1 MSTAAERAADRARIT
16 DIETQ
21 ISNLKCSIEV
31 LQTEMTRA
39 QERLESYTY
48 PVLTLP
54 NEIVSEIFVHFL
66 PVYPLC
72 PPINGLES
80 PTLLTHI
87 CRRWREI
94 ALATPALWRAIS
106 LTGDQDLHILESW
119 LNRSRSLPLSLE
131 MDTIFSSISE
141 ECLEKLALHA
151 ARWENAKLGLRVLPQ
166 LLTIPTAMPL
176 LQELELRMDNG
187 GIFPPVA
194 YRAVPRLRAVTLWDF
209 SYPADFLPWAQLT
222 SLTMVNTW
230 PADCATVL
238 QHMVNLVHCELAMEN
253 DWIRPPDI
261 KLERLE
267 SLVLMKFLDEDE
279 PPTHYLETLITP
291 ALRTLQVLEGFLRPD
306 PIHTLTS
313 FISKSGC
320 KLENIRIVGT
330 ELSSPTYREAFHSIP
345 NLSFHSSPTSYYT
358 LIHRCTSTLLQSFIV
373 LTDAVDRTRQT
384 YFGVVRP

>member
-1 MSTAAERAADRARIT
+1 MSTATECAADRARIA
-16 DIETQ
+16 DIKTQ
-21 ISNLKCSIEV
+21 IFNLKRSIEV
-31 LQTEMTRA
+31 LQAEMTRA
-39 QERLESYTY
+39 QERLDSYVY
-48 PVLTLP
+48 PVSTLP
-54 NEIVSEIFVHFL
+54 NEIVSEIFVHFVPL
-66 PVYPLC
+66 YPLC
-72 PPINGLES
+72 PPIHGLES
-80 PTLLTHI
+80 PTLLPHI

-106 LTGDQDLHILESW
+106 LTGYRDFHIVGSW
-119 LNRSRSLPLSLE
+119 LIRSRSLPLSLD
-131 MDTIFSSISE
+131 MDIFRLTISE

-151 ARWENAKLGLRVLPQ
+151 ARWENVKLGLRVLPQ

-176 LQELELRMDNG
+176 LQELELRMDNCG
-187 GIFPPVA
+187 VFPLVA
-194 YRAVPRLRAVTLWDF
+194 YLAVPRLRAVTLWDF

-222 SLTMVNTW
+222 SLTMVTTW

-238 QHMVNLVHCELAMEN
+238 QHTVNLLA
-253 DWIRPPDI
+253 
-261 KLERLE
+261 RLE

-330 ELSSPTYREAFHSIP
+330 ELSSLTYREAFPSIP

-358 LIHRCTSTLLQSFIV
+358 LIHRSRHSPSLAYVKSREIKSDSPAMVSVSFFQ
-373 LTDAVDRTRQT
+373 DAFQPGIFPSATC
-384 YFGVVRP
+384 

>member
-1 MSTAAERAADRARIT
+1 MSTATERAADRARIT

-21 ISNLKCSIEV
+21 ISNLKRSIEV
-31 LQTEMTRA
+31 LQAEMTLA
-39 QERLESYTY
+39 QERLDSYAY

-54 NEIVSEIFVHFL
+54 NEIISEIFVHFL

-72 PPINGLES
+72 PPTTGLDS

-87 CRRWREI
+87 CHRWREI
-94 ALATPALWRAIS
+94 ALATLALWRAIS

-119 LNRSRSLPLSLE
+119 LNRSRSLPVSLE

-176 LQELELRMDNG
+176 LQELELRVNNG

-222 SLTMVNTW
+222 SLTMVSIG
-230 PADCATVL
+230 PAVCATVL
-238 QHMVNLVHCELAMEN
+238 QRTVNLVHCELVMEN
-253 DWIRPPDI
+253 GLVYPPDI

-279 PPTHYLETLITP
+279 PPTHYLKTLITP
-291 ALRTLQVLEGFLRPD
+291 ALRTLQVLKGFLQPD

-320 KLENIRIVGT
+320 KLENICIVGT
-330 ELSSPTYREAFHSIP
+330 GLSPPTYREAFPSIP
-345 NLSFHSSPTSYYT
+345 NISFHSSPTSYYT
-358 LIHRCTSTLLQSFIV
+358 LITRSFVAVTTLILFAAF
-373 LTDAVDRTRQT
+373 LAGHTT
-384 YFGVVRP
+384 

>member
-21 ISNLKCSIEV
+21 ISNLKRSIEV
-31 LQTEMTRA
+31 LQAEMTLA
-39 QERLESYTY
+39 QERLDSYSY

-87 CRRWREI
+87 CRGWREI

-106 LTGDQDLHILESW
+106 LTDDQDLHILESW
-119 LNRSRSLPLSLE
+119 LNRSRSLPLSLK

-151 ARWENAKLGLRVLPQ
+151 ARWENAKLGLRVLSQ
-166 LLTIPTAMPL
+166 LLTIPTTMPL
-176 LQELELRMDNG
+176 LQELGLRIRTDNG

-194 YRAVPRLRAVTLWDF
+194 YRAVPHLRSVTLWDF

-222 SLTMVNTW
+222 SLTMANTC
-230 PADCATVL
+230 PADCTTVL
-238 QHMVNLVHCELAMEN
+238 QHTVNLVHCELAMEN
-253 DWIRPPDI
+253 GWIRPRDV
-261 KLERLE
+261 KLEHLK
-267 SLVLMKFLDEDE
+267 SLVLMKYSDFSFPATQYLD
-279 PPTHYLETLITP
+279 TLILP
-291 ALRTLQVLEGFLRPD
+291 ALRSLGVPEDFLHPD
-306 PIHTLTS
+306 PIGTLTS
-313 FISKSGC
+313 FISKSSCQLDTMRVIGAEPQSQGLYY
-320 KLENIRIVGT
+320 KAFPSIP
-330 ELSSPTYREAFHSIP
+330 ELSFDS
-345 NLSFHSSPTSYYT
+345 LPTSYEALYD
-358 LIHRCTSTLLQSFIV
+358 L
-373 LTDAVDRTRQT
+373 
-384 YFGVVRP
+384 